1 MVAYILIGVAVV
13 AEVFGDSMMKLS
25 NGFQR
30 KFPLVGTV
38 LGYGIAFY
46 LICSSLEHLPLGPV
60 YAAWTGLGI
69 ASDGDCR
76 RCGLERRVQCEES
89 IGTGRHHRRRCR
101 AEVGGVSHAVCSSG
115 YLDRYRGLCDDDA

>member
-1 MVAYILIGVAVV
+1 MVAYALIGIAVV

-30 KFPLVGTV
+30 KLPLVGTV

-46 LICSSLEHLPLGPV
+46 LIALTLEHLPLGPV

-69 ASDGDCR
+69 ALTAIVGAVVWTCR
-76 RCGLERRVQCEES
+76 NW
-89 IGTGRHHRRRCR
+89 
-101 AEVGGVSHAVCSSG
+101 
-115 YLDRYRGLCDDDA
+115 LCLAMTLTICLCFKIVE

>member
-1 MVAYILIGVAVV
+1 MVAYALIGIAVV

-30 KFPLVGTV
+30 KLPLVGTV

-46 LICSSLEHLPLGPV
+46 LIALALEHLPLGSV

-69 ASDGDCR
+69 ALTAIVGAVVWKEGFNVKKAL
-76 RCGLERRVQCEES
+76 GLAA
-89 IGTGRHHRRRCR
+89 II
-101 AEVGGVSHAVCSSG
+101 GGVVVLKLG
-115 YLDRYRGLCDDDA
+115 V

>member
-1 MVAYILIGVAVV
+1 MVAYALIGIAVV

-30 KFPLVGTV
+30 KLPLVGTV

-46 LICSSLEHLPLGPV
+46 LIALALEHLPLGTV

-69 ASDGDCR
+69 ALTAIVGAVVWKEGFNVKKAL
-76 RCGLERRVQCEES
+76 GLAA
-89 IGTGRHHRRRCR
+89 II
-101 AEVGGVSHAVCSSG
+101 GGVVVLKLG
-115 YLDRYRGLCDDDA
+115 V

>member
-1 MVAYILIGVAVV
+1 MVAYALIGIAVV

-30 KFPLVGTV
+30 KLPLVGTV

-46 LICSSLEHLPLGPV
+46 LIAVALEHLPLGPG

-69 ASDGDCR
+69 ALTAIVGAVVWKEGFNVKKAL
-76 RCGLERRVQCEES
+76 GLAA
-89 IGTGRHHRRRCR
+89 II
-101 AEVGGVSHAVCSSG
+101 GGVVVLKLG
-115 YLDRYRGLCDDDA
+115 V

>member
-1 MVAYILIGVAVV
+1 MRAWARMAGGRPKGRIDTMVAYALIGVAVV

-30 KFPLVGTV
+30 KLPLVGTV

-46 LICSSLEHLPLGPV
+46 LIALTLEHLPLGPV

-69 ASDGDCR
+69 ALTAIVGAVVWKEGFNVKKAL
-76 RCGLERRVQCEES
+76 GLAAI
-89 IGTGRHHRRRCR
+89 IG
-101 AEVGGVSHAVCSSG
+101 VVVVLKLGV
-115 YLDRYRGLCDDDA
+115 